1 MKNIE
6 EGQGRKATKLK
17 KRRSPLLL
25 TAWQR
30 LPWYNEASDV
40 TTTRGDGP
48 EAGHAHEHVQRS
60 ALPSVEQ
67 HAARSKKH
75 NYISKIL
82 QKTSTAQGKGARQV
96 EQPQIQKK

>member
-40 TTTRGDGP
+40 TATRGDGP

-75 NYISKIL
+75 NYIL
-82 QKTSTAQGKGARQV
+82 QKTSTARGEGARRA
-96 EQPQIQKK
+96 EWPQIQKN

>member
-1 MKNIE
+1 MKNVE

-17 KRRSPLLL
+17 KRRSPSLL

-40 TTTRGDGP
+40 TATRGDGP

-82 QKTSTAQGKGARQV
+82 QKTSTAQGEGAWQV